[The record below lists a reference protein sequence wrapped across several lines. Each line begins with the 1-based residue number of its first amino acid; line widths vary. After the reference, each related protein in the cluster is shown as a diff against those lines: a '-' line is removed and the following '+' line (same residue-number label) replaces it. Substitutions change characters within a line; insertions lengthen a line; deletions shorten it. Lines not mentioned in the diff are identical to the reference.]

1 MKLNWKNFTKI
12 KKLPIYFLV
21 FYVSISFLNFSFAF
35 IGNSEYVT
43 DEQLKDLAI
52 RKGIIPKNITQDY
65 INKNFQQ
72 KNTVV
77 LWFIM
82 ERKDKIALID
92 TLKEMFKEKG
102 VTIKNPSAYYVDNI
116 NNVLYK
122 SLLNEDFFVHT
133 KKGIGT
139 IFKTIAIMEG
149 DYDDGSGRSKV
160 EILKDFLGE
169 KLFKWYE
176 KNFPKKVK
184 YLYELED

>member
-1 MKLNWKNFTKI
+1 M
-12 KKLPIYFLV
+12 KKLLTFFLV
-21 FYVSISFLNFSFAF
+21 FYILISSFNFSSFAF

-65 INKNFQQ
+65 INKNFRQ

-82 ERKDKIALID
+82 NRGDKIALID

-122 SLLNEDFFVHT
+122 SLMNEDFFVHT

-160 EILKDFLGE
+160 EILKEFLGE
-169 KLFKWYE
+169 ETFEWYK
-176 KNFPKKVK
+176 KNFPKKYK
-184 YLYELED
+184 YLEELGKNSVKNN